1 MDRLTRLR
9 IELQFIHAQNIQTA
23 AQLLSILEDE
33 EEHEEQV
40 PRITSCGLTSEHLG
54 PIQIARFS
62 ILLNC

>member
-23 AQLLSILEDE
+23 AQLLSILDED
-33 EEHEEQV
+33 EHEEQA